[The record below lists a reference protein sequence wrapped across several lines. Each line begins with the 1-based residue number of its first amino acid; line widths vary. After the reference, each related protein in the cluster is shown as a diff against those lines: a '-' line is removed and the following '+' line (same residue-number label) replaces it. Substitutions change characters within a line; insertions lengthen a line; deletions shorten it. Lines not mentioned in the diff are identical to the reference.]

1 MEKVEATPDK
11 PLGLTSPHVHG
22 NLMLLQM
29 EKVGKKRVKDIWCE
43 HEEGQGCCTM
53 RETGCV
59 WWDSHTDRPLFP
71 SPLT

>member
-53 RETGCV
+53 REKQAVYGGTATR
-59 WWDSHTDRPLFP
+59 TDPCSLP
-71 SPLT
+71 P